1 MTAAQR
7 TMADELRGI
16 AEQYAAEGK
25 AITAEEVVEI
35 ARDAAGFPA
44 LNAHLW
50 QVPVSILA
58 NEARIQ
64 RAHKLLITVQVTEA
78 GQSTRMLLHVPGT
91 PGYQHFRQVARSP
104 DLAVIKLRQ
113 LREDIDRSRARLNE
127 FKAILPDDVA
137 LDIET
142 QLAQTA
148 AAIER
153 GVAARDGER
162 PAA

>member
-1 MTAAQR
+1 MTAQK
-7 TMADELRGI
+7 TMADEVRGI

-25 AITAEEVVEI
+25 AITAEAIVEI
-35 ARDAAGFPA
+35 ARDGKAYPA

-50 QVPVSILA
+50 TVAESILA
-58 NEARIQ
+58 NEARVA
-64 RAHKLLITVQVTEA
+64 RAHRLLITVSITEA

-91 PGYQHFRQVARSP
+91 PGYQHVRQVARSP

-113 LREDIDRSRARLNE
+113 LREDIDRSRARLAE
-127 FKAILPDDVA
+127 FKAILPDEVA

-142 QLAQTA
+142 QLAQA
-148 AAIER
+148 SAAIER